1 MKMKKYLM
9 TLLLASTALFVHAT
23 EHDINFGVGGS
34 NTYSPSSLTVN
45 VGDTILWLG
54 DFSSHPLTSLTIPAG
69 AAAFSQSTG
78 SGLYYVVT
86 QPGTYNYKCTVHSGM
101 TGSFT
106 ANAVSTG
113 ISSVANYNEFK
124 IFPTTVQNTINIDL
138 GNATKANIVIT
149 NLLGDKVFNG
159 DIFDNATID
168 VSSFNSGLY
177 FVNIYDADRLKATKR
192 FFKQ

>member
-1 MKMKKYLM
+1 MKMKKYLI
-9 TLLLASTALFVHAT
+9 TLLLASAALFVHAT

-86 QPGTYNYKCTVHSGM
+86 QPGTYNYKCTVHTGM

-113 ISSVANYNEFK
+113 ISTVVNYNEFK

-138 GNATKANIVIT
+138 GNSTKANIVIT

-159 DIFDNATID
+159 DIYDNAAID

-177 FVNIYDADRLKATKR
+177 FVNVYDADKLKATKR
-192 FFKQ
+192 FYKQ